1 MAGWPPGKNT
11 RNENPLSS
19 VRRACFTRRVKVD
32 LGIWSKLT
40 KVVVGLVV
48 LAVLLLIGM
57 CYLPVIRENERMRR
71 QIMIFQDQIKKEES
85 RSKELQAQ
93 VNALLHDPKT
103 VERLTREK
111 LGYAKPDETVVRFE
125 PAVTNAVMR

>member
-1 MAGWPPGKNT
+1 MN
-11 RNENPLSS
+11 
-19 VRRACFTRRVKVD
+19 VD

-40 KVVVGLVV
+40 KFVVGLVV

-71 QIMIFQDQIKKEES
+71 QILIFQNQIEKEEA

-93 VNALLHDPKT
+93 VDALMHDSKT
-103 VERLTREK
+103 VERLTRER
-111 LGYAKPDETVVRFE
+111 LGYARPDETVVRFE
-125 PAVTNAVMR
+125 SPATNATER